1 MRAVLFCLVLSANA
15 LPEAQL
21 RGRVKDQ
28 LRDRDLGVL
37 EDAEN
42 HYVTTDASPD
52 ELTATNLEEGGFGL
66 GKLLRRFGLAS
77 NEKASETAGGRVAL
91 AHGASGPGEG
101 AVRRRHNCN
110 SFVRAR
116 ASLH

>member
-28 LRDRDLGVL
+28 LRDRDLGVP

-77 NEKASETAGGRVAL
+77 TEKASEETAGGRVG
-91 AHGASGPGEG
+91 GAPGPEG
-101 AVRRRHNCN
+101 AVRRLYN
-110 SFVRAR
+110 SFVFRAR
-116 ASLH
+116 ASL